1 MQGCTFCK
9 IVKGEI
15 PSDKVY
21 EDAQILVFRD
31 IHPQA
36 PVHYL
41 VIPKKHIAS
50 ISEMTDADIGLV
62 GQMVNTAARIAVAA
76 GIADKGYRLVTN
88 SGREGGQVVDHM
100 HWHILG
106 GRQLSGDLG

>member
-1 MQGCTFCK
+1 MQECVFCK
-9 IVKGEI
+9 IVKGQI

-21 EDAQILVFRD
+21 EDNQILVFRD

-41 VIPKKHIAS
+41 VIPKKHITS

-62 GQMVNTAARIAVAA
+62 GQMVNTAARMAVAA

-88 SGREGGQVVDHM
+88 SGREGGQVVNHL

>member
-1 MQGCTFCK
+1 MQECIFCK
-9 IVKGEI
+9 IVNGEI

-21 EDAQILVFRD
+21 EDNKILVFRD
-31 IHPQA
+31 VHPQA

-41 VIPKKHIAS
+41 VIPKKHITS
-50 ISEMTDADIGLV
+50 ISEMSDADVGLV
-62 GQMVNTAARIAVAA
+62 GHMINTAARMAVAA
-76 GIADKGYRLVTN
+76 GIADKGFRLVTN
-88 SGREGGQVVDHM
+88 SGREGGQVVNHL

>member
-1 MQGCTFCK
+1 MQECVFCK
-9 IVKGEI
+9 IVKGQI

-21 EDAQILVFRD
+21 EDNQILVFRD

-41 VIPKKHIAS
+41 VIPKKHITS

-62 GQMVNTAARIAVAA
+62 GQMVNTAVRMAVAA

-88 SGREGGQVVDHM
+88 SGREGGQVVNHL

>member
-1 MQGCTFCK
+1 MEGCIFCK

-21 EDAQILVFRD
+21 EDDQILVFRD

-41 VIPKKHIAS
+41 VIPKKHITS
-50 ISEMTDADIGLV
+50 ISEVTDADLELV
-62 GQMVNTAARIAVAA
+62 GHMINTAVRMAVAA

-88 SGREGGQVVDHM
+88 SGMEGGQVVDHM

-106 GRQLSGDLG
+106 GRQLSGELG

>member
-1 MQGCTFCK
+1 MDECVFCR

-21 EDAQILVFRD
+21 EDDKILVFRD
-31 IHPQA
+31 IRPQA
-36 PVHYL
+36 PVHFL
-41 VIPKKHIAS
+41 VVPKKHITS
-50 ISEMTDADIGLV
+50 ISEMTEADVPLV
-62 GQMVNTAARIAVAA
+62 GQMVNIATRMAVAA

-88 SGREGGQVVDHM
+88 SGKEGGQVVGHL

-106 GRQLSGDLG
+106 GRQLSPELG